1 MSVDKSIKIKT
12 LLRICFLKNGNLVSL
27 LALIIITLSTVA
39 EVLLVVE
46 SFSEVE
52 VRQDGDEQEQHMKHG

>member
-1 MSVDKSIKIKT
+1 M
-12 LLRICFLKNGNLVSL
+12 FLKNGNLVSL
-27 LALIIITLSTVA
+27 LAFIIIPLSTVA

-46 SFSEVE
+46 SFSEVQ